1 MKKEIIVFILT
12 IAVVGLFVQCNQAKK
27 IIPSKDNMQLVWSDE
42 FDQDGLPNP
51 NKWTYD
57 VGTACNQP
65 AGCGWGNNELQ
76 YYTENRPENAQVKD
90 GKLIITAIK
99 EPYKED
105 RSYTSARLVSKN
117 KGDWK
122 YGKIEIRAKLPTGKG
137 TWPAIW
143 MLSTDWSYGGW
154 PESGEIDIMEH
165 VGYEPDTIYGTV
177 HTKAYNHLNGTQK
190 GGVLYTPK
198 SEQQFQ
204 TYVLNWQEDHM
215 DWYIDGQKYFTF
227 ENDKTD
233 FNAWPFDQKFHMIL
247 NLAVGGNWGGKHG
260 IDDSIW
266 PQQMEVDYVRVYQ
279 DRTIAD

>member
-1 MKKEIIVFILT
+1 MKKEIILI
-12 IAVVGLFVQCNQAKK
+12 IAIAGLFLQCKQTKK
-27 IIPSKDNMQLVWSDE
+27 VIPSKEKLQLVWADE
-42 FDQDGLPNP
+42 FDQDGLPNL
-51 NKWTYD
+51 NNWSYD
-57 VGTACNQP
+57 IGTACNQP

-76 YYTENRPENAQVKD
+76 YYTQNRPENAKVRD

-99 EPYKED
+99 ESYKED

-122 YGKIEIRAKLPTGKG
+122 YGKIEIRAKLPAGKG

-165 VGYEPDTIYGTV
+165 VGYEPDSIYGTI

-204 TYVLNWQEDHM
+204 TYILDWKEDQM
-215 DWYIDGQKYFTF
+215 DWYIDGEKYFTF
-227 ENDKTD
+227 KNDNTD
-233 FNAWPFDQKFHMIL
+233 STAWPFDQKFHMIL
-247 NLAVGGNWGGKHG
+247 NLAVGGNWGGRHG
-260 IDDSIW
+260 IDESIW
-266 PQQMEVDYVRVYQ
+266 PQQMEVDYVRIYQ
-279 DRTIAD
+279 DQTIAD

>member
-1 MKKEIIVFILT
+1 MKKEIILI
-12 IAVVGLFVQCNQAKK
+12 IAIAGLFLQCKQTKK
-27 IIPSKDNMQLVWSDE
+27 VIPSKEKLQLVWADE
-42 FDQDGLPNP
+42 FDQDGLPNL
-51 NKWTYD
+51 NNWSYD
-57 VGTACNQP
+57 IGTACNQP

-76 YYTENRPENAQVKD
+76 YYTQNRPENAKVRD

-99 EPYKED
+99 ESYKED

-122 YGKIEIRAKLPTGKG
+122 YGKIEIRAKLPAGKG

-165 VGYEPDTIYGTV
+165 VGYEPDSIYGTI

-204 TYVLNWQEDHM
+204 TYILDWKEDQM
-215 DWYIDGQKYFTF
+215 DWYIDGEKYFTF
-227 ENDKTD
+227 KNDNTD
-233 FNAWPFDQKFHMIL
+233 SKAWPFDQKFHMIL
-247 NLAVGGNWGGKHG
+247 NLAVGGNWGGRHG
-260 IDDSIW
+260 IDESIW
-266 PQQMEVDYVRVYQ
+266 PQQMEVDYVRIYQ
-279 DRTIAD
+279 DQTIAD

>member
-1 MKKEIIVFILT
+1 MKKEIILIFA
-12 IAVVGLFVQCNQAKK
+12 IASLFLHCTQTKK
-27 IIPSKDNMQLVWSDE
+27 IISSQDQLQLVWADE
-42 FDQDGLPNP
+42 FDYEGLPNP
-51 NKWTYD
+51 SKWSYD
-57 VGTACNQP
+57 IGTACNQP

-76 YYTENRPENAQVKD
+76 YYTESRTKNANVSN

-165 VGYEPDTIYGTV
+165 VGYEPDSIYGTV

-204 TYVLNWQEDHM
+204 TYILDWKENKM
-215 DWYIDGQKYFTF
+215 DWYIDGEKYFTF
-227 ENDKTD
+227 NNDKTD
-233 FNAWPFDQKFHMIL
+233 FKAWPFDQKFHMIL

-260 IDDSIW
+260 IDESIW
-266 PQQMEVDYVRVYQ
+266 PQQMEVDYVRIYQ

>member
-1 MKKEIIVFILT
+1 MKKEIIVSIISVA
-12 IAVVGLFVQCNQAKK
+12 IALIFVQCKQAKK
-27 IIPSKDNMQLVWSDE
+27 VISSNDNLQLVWSDE

-51 NKWTYD
+51 SKWTYD

-76 YYTENRPENAQVKD
+76 YYTENRLENAKVKD

-122 YGKIEIRAKLPTGKG
+122 YGKIEIRAKLPNGKG

-165 VGYEPDTIYGTV
+165 VGYAPDTIFGTV

-190 GGVLYTPK
+190 GGEIYMPK
-198 SEQQFQ
+198 SEHQFQ
-204 TYVLNWQEDHM
+204 TYVLDWQEDHM

-227 ENDKTD
+227 KNDKTD
-233 FNAWPFDQKFHMIL
+233 FKAWPFDQKFHMIL

-266 PQQMEVDYVRVYQ
+266 PQQMVVDYVRVYQ